1 MEAMGSY
8 CLTEPGSGSDAA
20 SLATNAKRK
29 GDKFILNGS
38 KVRVEGMNCIRMRV
52 RITVTKIRR
61 LSSPVQAR
69 ATCTW

>member
-1 MEAMGSY
+1 MVTWMIDTYGDDRQRSHWIPRLASMEAMGSY

-38 KVRVEGMNCIRMRV
+38 KVRVGGIV
-52 RITVTKIRR
+52 
-61 LSSPVQAR
+61 SG
-69 ATCTW
+69 